1 MLWID
6 IGYFLNSVKYNI
18 FFQLLTPPDIDK
30 YKIAVNQVWNYTKG
44 LSPSNIF
51 RQNKV
56 WVAGGMFIGTVNL
69 ILQFE
74 QL

>member
-1 MLWID
+1 M
-6 IGYFLNSVKYNI
+6 
-18 FFQLLTPPDIDK
+18 TPPDIDK

-56 WVAGGMFIGTVNL
+56 WVAGGMFIGTANL

-74 QL
+74 QLYKRAINYFLGKKNNDY